1 VAVPSIS
8 SASIQPRAF
17 IPPASEKATTTTEKD
32 TFTPGTPAAAETK
45 AAAAAQPADP
55 LQDAE
60 QIPGFIKIYKKG
72 DKVWLGLTPEQLK
85 KPFFFSANVAK
96 GLGEKYLTG
105 SELGDSQLAEFRLA
119 GNQVQLV
126 AKNTTYFA
134 EEGTPQA
141 EFVKEGF
148 SDSLIASAPM
158 LAGKRAN
165 GEIVVEANAL
175 LFTDI
180 PAYQMRLQRTYETPF
195 GLDVKNTHFTATDN
209 CDEQTSFGVEAHF
222 QAPAVPPKTGSLP
235 STTPDAR
242 SLLTEFRYNFA
253 KLPEEPMT
261 PRLADDR
268 IGHFVTTRKD
278 YTGDDTDGKVRYV
291 NRWRLE
297 KADPDAALSEPKKPI
312 TYWIAKDVPEKYRE
326 SVKEGVLEWN
336 KAFEQIGFKNAIEVR
351 QQTDADKFDT
361 MDARHASIRWYT
373 ASDVGAA
380 VGPSQV
386 DPRSG
391 EILDADIRMA
401 DVFGRSAQKF
411 LVDNPPAEHTHS
423 HTHEHGEHCNYMH
436 HAGLESQFAQQLLEV
451 RGNSEEGQ
459 KLANAY
465 VRNVTTHEVGHTLG
479 LRHNFKGSLLNNDE
493 QLQDA
498 AHTAEHG
505 LGSSVMDYQPFNLA
519 APGEKQ
525 GEYVQSGLGK
535 YDYLAIKYAYE
546 QIDPSREKD
555 ALSDIAAQTTK
566 DPALAYESDEAA
578 DGMDPLVNRFDLG
591 SDPLAF
597 ADKQVVLG
605 RELWRRAQERVL
617 PEGTPYQELTGAFS
631 AGLNKLASSG
641 RIMTRYIGGVSIHRD
656 RAGTD
661 KATYEPVP
669 ADKQRAALGSIL
681 TTFFAP
687 DSFKFKPEFVARLAK
702 DRFDTWGDQNIHVGS
717 AVVRTQANVLN
728 GLLANDIAQRIIDS
742 PEKMDPS
749 ADTFRLSELYD
760 GLQTAIW
767 SELPAG
773 AEVPQQRRDLQK
785 EYIKSMLPFLA
796 PETKAPG
803 DAVSLMRYQAAEL
816 KTQIDEAAKGKLSL
830 ETRAHLAQCSQTLAR
845 ALKAE

>member
-1 VAVPSIS
+1 MAVSPLSSSVIKPRAYSPAEEKPAAEAAAHGKDAFTSS
-8 SASIQPRAF
+8 SA
-17 IPPASEKATTTTEKD
+17 
-32 TFTPGTPAAAETK
+32 AAPETK

-55 LQDAE
+55 TQDAE
-60 QIPGFIKIYKKG
+60 QIPGFFKILKKG
-72 DKVWLGLTPEQLK
+72 DKVWLSLQPEQLK
-85 KPFFFSANVAK
+85 KPFFFSANVSK
-96 GLGEKYLTG
+96 SLGEKHLVG
-105 SELGDSQLAEFRLA
+105 SELGDSQLAEFRVA

-126 AKNTTYFA
+126 AKNTSYFA
-134 EEGTPQA
+134 QPGTPQEQFVA
-141 EFVKEGF
+141 EDF
-148 SDSLIASAPM
+148 SDSLIASAP
-158 LAGKRAN
+158 LVGGKRPN

-180 PAYQMRLQRTYETPF
+180 PAYQMRLQRAYETPF
-195 GLDVKNTHFTATDN
+195 ALDVKNTHFADMDN
-209 CDEQTSFGVEAHF
+209 TEEQTSFGVQAHF
-222 QAPAVPPKTGSLP
+222 QAPAIPPKAGSMP
-235 STTPDAR
+235 STTPDSR

-278 YTGDDTDGKVRYV
+278 YTGDDGDGKVRYV

-297 KADPDAALSEPKKPI
+297 KADPDAEISLPKKPI

-336 KAFEQIGFKNAIEVR
+336 KAFEKIGFQDAIEVR
-351 QQTDADKFDT
+351 QQKDTDKFDT

-373 ASDVGAA
+373 AADVGAA

-386 DPRSG
+386 DPRTG

-411 LVDNPPAEHTHS
+411 LVENPPADSGHIHD
-423 HTHEHGEHCNYMH
+423 HHCAYLH
-436 HAGLESQFAQQLLEV
+436 HAGAESQFARELLEA
-451 RGNSEEGQ
+451 RGDSEAGQ
-459 KLANAY
+459 KLAQAY
-465 VRNVTTHEVGHTLG
+465 IKDVVMHEVGHTLG
-479 LRHNFKGSLLNNDE
+479 LRHNFKGSLANDAQ

-505 LGSSVMDYQPFNLA
+505 IGTSVMDYHPFNLA

-525 GEYVQSGLGK
+525 GEYVQSSLGE

-546 QIDPSREKD
+546 PLDPAREKD
-555 ALSDIAAQTTK
+555 ALSEIAAQTTK
-566 DPALAYESDEAA
+566 NPRLAYESDEAA
-578 DGMDPLVNRFDLG
+578 DGMDPLVQRFDLG

-605 RELWRRAQERVL
+605 RELWKRAQERVL

-631 AGLNKLASSG
+631 SGLNKLAGAG
-641 RIMTRYIGGVSIHRD
+641 RVMTRYIGGVSIHRD

-669 ADKQRAALGSIL
+669 AEKQRAALNSIL

-728 GLLANDIAQRIIDS
+728 GLLQNDIAQRIIDS

-749 ADTFRLSELYD
+749 APVFTLGELYD
-760 GLQTAIW
+760 GLQSAIW

-773 AEVPQQRRDLQK
+773 KDVPQMRRDLQK
-785 EYIKSMLPFLA
+785 EYIKSVLPFLS
-796 PETKAPG
+796 PDSKAPG
-803 DAVSLMRYQAAEL
+803 DAVSLMRFQAEEL
-816 KTQIDEAAKGKLSL
+816 KRQIDEVDKSKMSREA
-830 ETRAHLAQCSQTLAR
+830 RAHLSQCSQTLTR
-845 ALKAE
+845 ALKVD

>member
-1 VAVPSIS
+1 MALSSIS
-8 SASIQPRAF
+8 SSLIRPRAF
-17 IPPASEKATTTTEKD
+17 GVAAEKPAPHEKD
-32 TFTPGTPAAAETK
+32 AFTASTPAAPDMK
-45 AAAAAQPADP
+45 AAAAAQPVDP
-55 LQDAE
+55 TQDAE
-60 QIPGFIKIYKKG
+60 QIPGFFKILKKG
-72 DKVWLGLTPEQLK
+72 DKVWLSITPEQLK
-85 KPFFFSANVAK
+85 KPFFFTANVAK
-96 GLGEKYLTG
+96 SVGEKNLVG
-105 SELGDSQLAEFRLA
+105 SEMGDAQLAEFRVA

-126 AKNTTYFA
+126 ARNTNYFA
-134 EEGTPQA
+134 AEGSPQA
-141 EFVKEGF
+141 QFVSEDF
-148 SDSLIASAPM
+148 ADSLIASAP
-158 LAGKRAN
+158 LVAGKRPG

-180 PAYQMRLQRTYETPF
+180 PAYQMRLARTYETPF
-195 GLDVKNTHFTATDN
+195 ALDVKNTSFAEMDNTA
-209 CDEQTSFGVEAHF
+209 EQTSFGVQAHF
-222 QAPAVPPKTGSLP
+222 QAPAIPPKTGSMP
-235 STTPDAR
+235 STTPDPR
-242 SLLTEFRYNFA
+242 SLLTEFRYSFA
-253 KLPEEPMT
+253 KLPDVPMT

-297 KADPDAALSEPKKPI
+297 KADPTAQISPPKQPI
-312 TYWIAKDVPEKYRE
+312 TYWIAKDVPEKYRD
-326 SVKEGVLEWN
+326 SVREGVLEWN
-336 KAFEQIGFKNAIEVR
+336 KAFEKIGFDNAIQVR

-373 ASDVGAA
+373 AADVGSA

-411 LVDNPPAEHTHS
+411 LVENPPEAEHS
-423 HTHEHGEHCNYMH
+423 HEACSYLH
-436 HAGLESQFAQQLLEV
+436 HAGQEQQFARELLEA
-451 RGNSEEGQ
+451 RGDNAAGQ
-459 KLANAY
+459 KLAQAY
-465 VRNVTTHEVGHTLG
+465 IKDVVMHEVGHTLG
-479 LRHNFKGSLLNNDE
+479 LRHNFKGSLAHDSQ

-498 AHTAEHG
+498 DFTAENG
-505 LGSSVMDYQPFNLA
+505 LGTSVMDYHPFNLA

-525 GEYVQSGLGK
+525 GEYVQSSLGK

-546 QIDPSREKD
+546 PIDPAREKD
-555 ALSDIAAQTTK
+555 VLSDIAAQTTR
-566 DPALAYESDEAA
+566 DPLLAYESDEAA

-591 SDPLAF
+591 ADPLAF
-597 ADKQVVLG
+597 ANKQVTLG

-631 AGLNKLASSG
+631 SGLNKLAGAG
-641 RIMTRYIGGVSIHRD
+641 RVMTRYIGGVSVHRD
-656 RAGTD
+656 HAGTD
-661 KATYEPVP
+661 KATYEPV
-669 ADKQRAALGSIL
+669 AAEKQRAALGSL
-681 TTFFAP
+681 VSTFFSP

-717 AVVRTQANVLN
+717 AVVRTQASVLN
-728 GLLANDIAQRIIDS
+728 GLLAGDIAQRLIDS

-749 ADTFRLSELYD
+749 VPAFSLAELYD

-767 SELPAG
+767 SELPARSD
-773 AEVPQQRRDLQK
+773 VPQMRRDLQK

-796 PETKAPG
+796 PDSKAPG
-803 DAVSLMRYQAAEL
+803 DAVSLMRYQATEL
-816 KTQIDEAAKGKLSL
+816 KQQIDEAVKGKLSL

-845 ALKAE
+845 ALKAD